1 MCGASSGSCKGGE
14 RSAVDGQ
21 GRARTCC
28 CFSRSVVTLLTPLGE
43 LGSVRDADLEQRWGR
58 DGQGS
63 DHRPHCGHDMYYTV
77 GFTSDFLSTCFLGT
91 SSKPATT
98 NKSPATAFPSPHSPV
113 SHRAA
118 CPLTNHHDCSLI
130 VVKTEHTKSTRAGQT
145 YTATGQR

>member
-1 MCGASSGSCKGGE
+1 MTIVQDGISALLNRHGTCEQPGCSRGVGTTLTHVTCGASSGSFTGGE

-63 DHRPHCGHDMYYTV
+63 DHRPHCGHDMY
-77 GFTSDFLSTCFLGT
+77 
-91 SSKPATT
+91 
-98 NKSPATAFPSPHSPV
+98 
-113 SHRAA
+113 
-118 CPLTNHHDCSLI
+118 
-130 VVKTEHTKSTRAGQT
+130 
-145 YTATGQR
+145 